1 MNNQLKPSA
10 FVGYTNF
17 DLTINLDNNENINDR
32 ITVDNIFRNLG
43 GMAANTACFSSFLG
57 NNSFIFSSI
66 GKDGI
71 SNLILEEF
79 EKYSVD
85 TSYLIQTKRGS
96 TNICIILVDLQGER
110 KIISE
115 PFSFQYNKL
124 LSFVEKNSDI
134 NIIHFDGYR
143 LIDCDTIINIKN
155 QFKFKMSIDLDGA
168 ELTNDNIQK
177 LKYFD
182 YIFMNKRTLT
192 GLTSEKKVEYA
203 LNKLNFLNDKHII
216 VTLSDKGAI
225 YFFNKESKFAQSK
238 KFNTIDSTGAGDAF
252 AGSFLYGLSLGLPV
266 YENLEKSCLVAGQST
281 TFNGSTKF
289 LYKIKNP
296 FS

>member
-85 TSYLIQTKRGS
+85 TSYLIQTKRGF
-96 TNICIILVDLQGER
+96 TNI
-110 KIISE
+110 
-115 PFSFQYNKL
+115 
-124 LSFVEKNSDI
+124 
-134 NIIHFDGYR
+134 
-143 LIDCDTIINIKN
+143 
-155 QFKFKMSIDLDGA
+155 
-168 ELTNDNIQK
+168 
-177 LKYFD
+177 
-182 YIFMNKRTLT
+182 
-192 GLTSEKKVEYA
+192 
-203 LNKLNFLNDKHII
+203 
-216 VTLSDKGAI
+216 
-225 YFFNKESKFAQSK
+225 
-238 KFNTIDSTGAGDAF
+238 
-252 AGSFLYGLSLGLPV
+252 
-266 YENLEKSCLVAGQST
+266 
-281 TFNGSTKF
+281 
-289 LYKIKNP
+289 
-296 FS
+296 

>member
-85 TSYLIQTKRGS
+85 TSYLIQRKKGF

-124 LSFVEKNSDI
+124 LSFVKKKSDI

-168 ELTNDNIQK
+168 EFTNDNIQK

-182 YIFMNKRTLT
+182 YIFMNKRTL
-192 GLTSEKKVEYA
+192 LNLLQKK
-203 LNKLNFLNDKHII
+203 K
-216 VTLSDKGAI
+216 
-225 YFFNKESKFAQSK
+225 
-238 KFNTIDSTGAGDAF
+238 
-252 AGSFLYGLSLGLPV
+252 
-266 YENLEKSCLVAGQST
+266 
-281 TFNGSTKF
+281 
-289 LYKIKNP
+289 
-296 FS
+296 